1 MQIMRAIIILIVGLS
16 IGCSDKGL
24 VDLFDSKSE
33 DSDSGAYKLKLLLS
47 DDFSARAIG
56 KRNIRKYTKYII
68 VAAIALLI
76 FAAYFKPR

>member
-1 MQIMRAIIILIVGLS
+1 MQIMRAIIVLIMGLS

-24 VDLFDSKSE
+24 VDFFDSKSE
-33 DSDSGAYKLKLLLS
+33 DNDSGTYKLELLLS

-56 KRNIRKYTKYII
+56 KRNIRKYTKYVI

-76 FAAYFKPR
+76 IATYFKPR